1 MPFDYH
7 FKDHWNLITGSV
19 DSGDPFPW
27 SEVHSLCPIL
37 CSPLIYQD
45 LSDIELVPELHFD
58 SLRNKIIANPLRQFI
73 PLGPAYITLFNMFI
87 SDFQHVNGPLD
98 DAVNISMHYL
108 SWFHSCTIIQHQ
120 IGSEIESIQGRI
132 FLNPTDCW
140 LRVSLRCF
148 RNGDSKGCHNAPLL
162 GFGDNST
169 LGARKILLSCIIALR
184 GWCQPEPTYSNT
196 SISRN
201 FDTSTAIVTVQCTTL
216 PAMIWSWHRFIG
228 V

>member
-1 MPFDYH
+1 MSKGY
-7 FKDHWNLITGSV
+7 
-19 DSGDPFPW
+19 
-27 SEVHSLCPIL
+27 
-37 CSPLIYQD
+37 
-45 LSDIELVPELHFD
+45 
-58 SLRNKIIANPLRQFI
+58 IANPLRQFI

-148 RNGDSKGCHNAPLL
+148 RNGDSKGRHDDRFFCIGSEWNSEAIRPLGHERFSGKLYHRSSRMETFSNA
-162 GFGDNST
+162 
-169 LGARKILLSCIIALR
+169 
-184 GWCQPEPTYSNT
+184 
-196 SISRN
+196 SISRAL
-201 FDTSTAIVTVQCTTL
+201 DTSTAIVTVPHC
-216 PAMIWSWHRFIG
+216 PR
-228 V
+228 